1 MFFLYILSQQIFPLY
16 YIPTVVVVVIVLLLL
31 TTSTTF
37 DLPNI
42 YLEFLKF
49 YKMFTKNI
57 FESRFFLEEITI
69 LFIYF
74 FALRRHQ

>member
-1 MFFLYILSQQIFPLY
+1 MFFLYILSQQIFPFY
-16 YIPTVVVVVIVLLLL
+16 YIPIVVVVVIVLLLL

-49 YKMFTKNI
+49 CQMFTKNI
-57 FESRFFLEEITI
+57 FESRFFGGNH
-69 LFIYF
+69 LFF
-74 FALRRHQ
+74 CT